1 VVGAV
6 TTQTN
11 DDVADVWNDWND
23 AVNMTAKE
31 IEGFL
36 ETSESKSVGDK
47 GSGGESTG
55 HKSGKRIVEIL
66 RSKKSDLNDDDAAHM
81 RKVVGYVHRH
91 LAQRPS
97 GDVTD
102 SPWRYSL
109 MNWGH
114 DPTK

>member
-1 VVGAV
+1 MTAV
-6 TTQTN
+6 TTGAEEA
-11 DDVADVWNDWND
+11 VAEVWADWQD
-23 AVNMTAKE
+23 AVNMTANE
-31 IEGFL
+31 LEDFL
-36 ETSESKSVGDK
+36 GTDESGSVGDK

-55 HKSGKRIVEIL
+55 HQSGRRIVKIL
-66 RSKKSDLNDDDAAHM
+66 RAKKGDLTEDDAAHM

-91 LAQRPS
+91 LAQKPS
-97 GDVTD
+97 GDISD